1 MRELIVLVACTM
13 LVGCDYTVP
22 LVKTPGMAIDNAV
35 VGLWERT
42 NENGQTERLLV
53 LPLSKQEYLVSFPS
67 SAKDAMF
74 ARASLCSTAGKTLVQ
89 LEWIGTV
96 QGELPEDNRVFQFA
110 AYSVAEDTL
119 RVRMLNADVVK
130 GDAESPG
137 ALAKAIGENKNN
149 PALFRGEV
157 AFKKVKN

>member
-1 MRELIVLVACTM
+1 MKKLIVLVACTM
-13 LVGCDYTVP
+13 LAGCDYTVP
-22 LVKTPGMAIDNAV
+22 LVKTPGMGIDNGV

-42 NENGQTERLLV
+42 KEDGQTERLLV

-67 SAKDAMF
+67 SAEDAMF

-96 QGELPEDNRVFQFA
+96 QGGLPEDNRVFQFA
-110 AYSVAEDTL
+110 AYSVAENTL

-130 GDAESPG
+130 TDAGSSD
-137 ALAKAIGENKNN
+137 ALARAISENKNN
-149 PALFRGEV
+149 PALFREEM
-157 AFKKVKN
+157 AFEKVRN

>member
-1 MRELIVLVACTM
+1 MKKLIVLVACTM
-13 LVGCDYTVP
+13 LAGCDYTVP
-22 LVKTPGMAIDNAV
+22 LVKTPGMGIDNAV

-42 NENGQTERLLV
+42 KEDGQTERLLV

-67 SAKDAMF
+67 SAEDAMF

-96 QGELPEDNRVFQFA
+96 QGGLPEDNRVFQFA
-110 AYSVAEDTL
+110 AYSVAENTL

-130 GDAESPG
+130 TDAGSSD
-137 ALAKAIGENKNN
+137 ALARAISENKNN
-149 PALFRGEV
+149 PALFREEM
-157 AFKKVKN
+157 AFEKVRN

>member
-1 MRELIVLVACTM
+1 VKKLIVLVACTM
-13 LVGCDYTVP
+13 LAGCDYTVP
-22 LVKTPGMAIDNAV
+22 LVKTPGMGIDNAV

-42 NENGQTERLLV
+42 KEDGQTERLLV

-67 SAKDAMF
+67 SAEDAMF

-96 QGELPEDNRVFQFA
+96 QGGLPEDNRVFQFA
-110 AYSVAEDTL
+110 AYSVAENTL

-130 GDAESPG
+130 TDAGSSD
-137 ALAKAIGENKNN
+137 ALARAISENKNN
-149 PALFRGEV
+149 PALFREEM
-157 AFKKVKN
+157 AFEKVRN